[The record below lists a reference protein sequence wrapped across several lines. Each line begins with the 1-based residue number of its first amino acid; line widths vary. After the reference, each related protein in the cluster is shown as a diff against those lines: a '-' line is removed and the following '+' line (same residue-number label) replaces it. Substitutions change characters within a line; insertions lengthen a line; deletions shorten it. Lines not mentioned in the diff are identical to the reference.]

1 MKKRSFWWIF
11 GLFVKGYPY
20 EKTSILTDFWTFRKE
35 VPLWKNV
42 NFDGF
47 FAFRKG
53 VPLPVWKNTD
63 VYNFFV
69 IFTIYTLLLALKSQQ
84 TVVWL
89 KGHQFWEVDFWW
101 LFGYFYHLYVL
112 FGYKI
117 ETNGPMAKRTPVL
130 RSRFS
135 MAFWSFLTFIR
146 SFLALFVKTHF
157 IILITFSLQNPLYM

>member
-20 EKTSILTDFWTFRKE
+20 EKTSILTDFWTFRKG

-47 FAFRKG
+47 FALRKE
-53 VPLPVWKNTD
+53 VPLPLWQNTD

-69 IFTIYTLLLALKSQQ
+69 IFTIYTLLLALKLQQ

-101 LFGYFYHLYVL
+101 LFDHFYRYHLYVF
-112 FGYKI
+112 FGSKI
-117 ETNGPMAKRTPVL
+117 GRNGRMTKRTPVL
-130 RSRFS
+130 RNRFL
-135 MAFWSFLTFIR
+135 MIFWSFSPCIR
-146 SFLALFVKTHF
+146 VFWL
-157 IILITFSLQNPLYM
+157 

>member
-1 MKKRSFWWIF
+1 MKKRRFWLIF

-20 EKTSILTDFWTFRKE
+20 EKTFILMDFWTFRKG

-117 ETNGPMAKRTPVL
+117 ETNGRMAKLTPVL
-130 RSRFS
+130 RSRFL
-135 MAFWSFLTFIR
+135 MTFWSILPSIR
-146 SFLALFVKTHF
+146 SFWLFLSKHT
-157 IILITFSLQNPLYM
+157 L

>member
-1 MKKRSFWWIF
+1 MKKRVFFTFLESVETNGKTDTFEQKSQKFTSNLPSVLLKFWWI
-11 GLFVKGYPY
+11 LM
-20 EKTSILTDFWTFRKE
+20 DFWTFRKG

-42 NFDGF
+42 HFDGF

-101 LFGYFYHLYVL
+101 LFGHFTIC
-112 FGYKI
+112 KC
-117 ETNGPMAKRTPVL
+117 
-130 RSRFS
+130 
-135 MAFWSFLTFIR
+135 
-146 SFLALFVKTHF
+146 FLALK
-157 IILITFSLQNPLYM
+157 S